1 VVRPRDHW
9 ERDAFKAG
17 AWTSIPPGVLLG
29 GIVVGAIGGA
39 ATFLGI
45 GRFGRWIAGNLLR
58 MTTTRW
64 TAGRSGRTL
73 RWLKG

>member
-29 GIVVGAIGGA
+29 GIVVGAIGVA

-45 GRFGRWIAGNLLR
+45 GLCYFVVTVYRFFNAGV
-58 MTTTRW
+58 
-64 TAGRSGRTL
+64 SGDGSPATSCA
-73 RWLKG
+73 